1 MRFPPAFDTLCL
13 GLTLKPY
20 HYTIL
25 FPLSQAFFNF
35 YIKCIIQNQKT
46 NTKNMQQYWKHLN
59 WILSL
64 SLLSG
69 CSICE
74 TPKKQFN
81 TYLPPSFREIEV
93 EVPQHS
99 EIKSAPID
107 GVWDTSDVDI
117 SYINPERKLIAFT
130 FDDGPSKTME
140 SLLALFAEYNE
151 KSPDCRATA
160 TFFLNGQH
168 VTEES
173 TPLLHTALLLGCEL
187 GNHTHH
193 HCDLTK
199 IPLEDVQTE
208 IEQTDALL
216 SKIDGKQRHLLR
228 PPFGLINAEIKKSLS
243 VPVINW
249 TIDTLD
255 WTGISED
262 TIYEHV
268 FSARFSGAIVLM
280 HDGYHATVNALKK
293 LLPDLKADG
302 YQVVSISALAK
313 AHSCVLRNGKE
324 YVRARKQIK

>member
-1 MRFPPAFDTLCL
+1 
-13 GLTLKPY
+13 
-20 HYTIL
+20 
-25 FPLSQAFFNF
+25 
-35 YIKCIIQNQKT
+35 
-46 NTKNMQQYWKHLN
+46 MQRYWKRLT

-69 CSICE
+69 CSAHE
-74 TPKKQFN
+74 TPKEQLN
-81 TYLPPSFREIEV
+81 AYLPPSFREMDV
-93 EVPQHS
+93 EIPQHS

-117 SYINPERKLIAFT
+117 SYISPTRKLIAFT

-140 SLLALFAEYNE
+140 SILAVFTEYNE
-151 KSPDCRATA
+151 KNPDCRATA

-168 VTEES
+168 VTEEAK
-173 TPLLHTALLLGCEL
+173 PLLHTALLLGSEL

-193 HCDLTK
+193 HQDLTK
-199 IPLEDVQTE
+199 LSPESIQTE
-208 IEQTDALL
+208 IEQTDTIL
-216 SKIDGKQRHLLR
+216 SNIDGKPRHLLR
-228 PPFGLINAEIKKSLS
+228 PPFGLINADIKTTLS
-243 VPVINW
+243 VPIINW